1 VTIPGTP
8 LTGARGKKS
17 TAIHQFLPVCV
28 LSCMQSGPTAGII
41 LGTFRAT
48 GEDGSRQDMAVW
60 KVFVIDAPD
69 QETYSFESR
78 ELAAVGCQLKLGHCR
93 RADEVLAQAWDADI
107 LFDRDLSLGR
117 DVMEA
122 LQQCKMIVQY
132 GVGVDHIDVAA
143 ATDCGIIVAN
153 APSYCIEEV
162 SDHALALVLAC
173 ARGLGPM
180 DRGIRASRWKE
191 WGWVMPW
198 PARRLCRCTLG
209 VIGLGRIGRAMAR
222 KCLALGMQVIAYD
235 PYVPSNVGR
244 EPNVNLVELLEVAR
258 QADFVTLHIPLVP
271 ETHHLIDEAFLRTMK
286 PTAFLINTSRG
297 AVVHETALCRALEEG
312 WIAGAGLDVLEEE
325 PPQSNHPLLRL
336 ENVVLTPHFAA
347 ASLES
352 TWDRR
357 REVVEAVTALR
368 SGFWPATV
376 VNPEVEPR
384 VALCHGAEAY
394 VAPGFE
400 LVES

>member
-1 VTIPGTP
+1 
-8 LTGARGKKS
+8 
-17 TAIHQFLPVCV
+17 
-28 LSCMQSGPTAGII
+28 
-41 LGTFRAT
+41 
-48 GEDGSRQDMAVW
+48 
-60 KVFVIDAPD
+60 
-69 QETYSFESR
+69 
-78 ELAAVGCQLKLGHCR
+78 
-93 RADEVLAQAWDADI
+93 
-107 LFDRDLSLGR
+107 
-117 DVMEA
+117 
-122 LQQCKMIVQY
+122 
-132 GVGVDHIDVAA
+132 
-143 ATDCGIIVAN
+143 
-153 APSYCIEEV
+153 
-162 SDHALALVLAC
+162 
-173 ARGLGPM
+173 
-180 DRGIRASRWKE
+180 
-191 WGWVMPW
+191 
-198 PARRLCRCTLG
+198 
-209 VIGLGRIGRAMAR
+209 
-222 KCLALGMQVIAYD
+222 VIAYD